1 MKELLATNKVLF
13 SAIGGLIGSIFGEVD
28 GFFFALMIFI
38 AIDYIT
44 GLMAAAVEKRLASNI
59 GFKGI
64 FKKIAILFLVSVGHL
79 IDTEIIKQGV
89 IKQGG
94 AIRTMVI
101 FFYLS
106 NEGLSILE
114 NAVRIGLP
122 IPEKLQALLKQ
133 FNEKEGD

>member
-1 MKELLATNKVLF
+1 MKELLGTNKVLF

-28 GFFFALMIFI
+28 GFLFALMVFI
-38 AIDYIT
+38 SIDYIT

-79 IDTEIIKQGV
+79 IDTEI

>member
-13 SAIGGLIGSIFGEVD
+13 SAIGGFIGSIFGEVD
-28 GFFFALMIFI
+28 GVLYALFIFLI
-38 AIDYIT
+38 IDYVT
-44 GLMAAAVEKRLASNI
+44 GVFAAVVQKKLSSSI

-79 IDTEIIKQGV
+79 IDTEI

-122 IPEKLQALLKQ
+122 IPEKLQALLRQ

>member
-1 MKELLATNKVLF
+1 MKELLATNKVLL

-79 IDTEIIKQGV
+79 IDTEIIKQG
-89 IKQGG
+89 G

>member
-28 GFFFALMIFI
+28 GFLFALMVFI

-79 IDTEIIKQGV
+79 IDTEIIKQG
-89 IKQGG
+89 G

>member
-79 IDTEIIKQGV
+79 IDTEIIKQG
-89 IKQGG
+89 G
-94 AIRTMVI
+94 AIRTMGI

>member
-79 IDTEIIKQGV
+79 IDTEIIKQG
-89 IKQGG
+89 G

-133 FNEKEGD
+133 FNEKEVD

>member
-64 FKKIAILFLVSVGHL
+64 FKKITILFLVSVGHL
-79 IDTEIIKQGV
+79 IDTEI